1 MKLFHT
7 QHPGRS
13 ARTGISGRSGL
24 SLLEFI
30 GCTLALVGGA
40 WLGAIYL
47 GINVNHLTYDALEEA
62 DLLDTLPDRWRP
74 AAPDGSDKFR
84 GMSREQLVASLR
96 DELAALRTEIATL
109 RTTDA
114 PVPRQAT
121 NSEPAATQ
129 PANPT
134 TATGPSLEKTQSYW
148 NRLSEI
154 ALGEAA
160 LQRDADVAL
169 TDENAAKVLVV
180 KGRISLFA
188 AQAVEVIPRD
198 QVDPAVVKLGRQL
211 GDWYNRGGDLYEQAV
226 KIQSF
231 PSDNTNRDRLTQ
243 QWRRDD
249 AQHRNEAQ
257 LLSNRAIAVRDEMR
271 RRFDTDFPPFGQPP
285 EKAGSPEVAPT
296 ESEG

>member
-1 MKLFHT
+1 MKLFRT
-7 QHPGRS
+7 QYPGRS
-13 ARTGISGRSGL
+13 VRTGINGRSGL

-30 GCTLALVGGA
+30 GCTIALVGGA

-62 DLLDTLPDRWRP
+62 DLLDTIPDKWRP

-96 DELAALRTEIATL
+96 DELAALRTEITTL
-109 RTTDA
+109 RTTDTVA
-114 PVPRQAT
+114 PQQTAG
-121 NSEPAATQ
+121 SEPAAGQ
-129 PANPT
+129 RSKPSSA
-134 TATGPSLEKTQSYW
+134 ADPSLEKTLSYW

-160 LQRDADVAL
+160 LQHDADVAF

-180 KGRISLFA
+180 KGRISQFA
-188 AQAVEVIPRD
+188 ATAVGVIPRD
-198 QVDPAVVKLGRQL
+198 QVDPAVVKLGKQL
-211 GDWYNRGGDLYEQAV
+211 GDWYRRGGDLYEQAV
-226 KIQSF
+226 RIQSF

-271 RRFDTDFPPFGQPP
+271 RRFETDFPPFGQPP
-285 EKAGSPEVAPT
+285 DDAASPEIAPT